1 MKNAVSLLI
10 AALLLLITVSANV
23 NAAQNT
29 LAIEAVR
36 NGIPA
41 YLRPLPDYVDA
52 RVLAAN
58 TNEDHTIPTGARWVI
73 FSSSCAAFYAKKGGT
88 AAVPGADVTDG
99 SGSSLNPAGY
109 YVERSTTIGLI
120 SPTTCVITMEFF
132 L

>member
-1 MKNAVSLLI
+1 MKNAVSVFI
-10 AALLLLITVSANV
+10 AALLLLITVSAS
-23 NAAQNT
+23 AALNT

-36 NGIPA
+36 NGTPA
-41 YLRPLPDYVDA
+41 YLRPLPGYVDA

-73 FSSSCAAFYAKKGGT
+73 FSSSCAAFYAKNGGSAT
-88 AAVPGADVTDG
+88 VPSNDVTDG
-99 SGSSLNPAGY
+99 SGSSLNPIGY